1 MTIEDVMIRRDKAS
15 SVSLALQKIIGK
27 DSGLWNIEYFEN
39 RKDNK
44 EFKEYVLSEM
54 ERLGF
59 NVMIFV
65 SWIFTKELYQ
75 QFKEYIKF
83 ENNNKDGKEL
93 FYIFFVELKTFM
105 IFNSKERMLEAISK
119 FSQELKEDSNLN
131 IQNIVECDNG
141 IEVEFFTCVKSI
153 KFEEKPDALK

>member
-1 MTIEDVMIRRDKAS
+1 MNEYSTPLTAHSI
-15 SVSLALQKIIGK
+15 ALIAKELKISEAI
-27 DSGLWNIEYFEN
+27 DYFEN
-39 RKDNK
+39 
-44 EFKEYVLSEM
+44 
-54 ERLGF
+54 
-59 NVMIFV
+59 
-65 SWIFTKELYQ
+65 
-75 QFKEYIKF
+75 IKF

-93 FYIFFVELKTFM
+93 FYIFFVELKTFI

-153 KFEEKPDALK
+153 KFEEKPNALK